1 MPGQCRCDRPVAH
14 ETSAIIPSMFPP
26 KMIREFVITEVMLD
40 AVSGDVSGIVTV
52 DEWSGVVESVDCKRF
67 DFYDDATDQA
77 TSLDRSQRRLA
88 QQIVRRT
95 LSADSELSDSR
106 ELYLA
111 SAAPFTLPNGT
122 APATSGSQRVLADYL
137 EHIRHREA
145 ASDSTADTG
154 SSIPFRR
161 LG

>member
-1 MPGQCRCDRPVAH
+1 
-14 ETSAIIPSMFPP
+14 
-26 KMIREFVITEVMLD
+26 MIREFVITEVMLD

-88 QQIVRRT
+88 QQIVRRA

-111 SAAPFTLPNGT
+111 SAAAFTLPHGT
-122 APATSGSQRVLADYL
+122 APATSGSQRVLADFL
-137 EHIRHREA
+137 ENIRHREA
-145 ASDSTADTG
+145 ASESTADTG